1 MFTVETLAMS
11 FAFKRRALLQGAL
24 AGSALLA
31 LPAWAT
37 RSIDTQFE
45 RLERTHGIALGL
57 YALDTGSGRHLAY
70 RADQRFALCSTFKVM
85 LAGAVLHLSQEKP
98 GLLAQRIHFDAKTL
112 VVYSPI
118 TQQHVDTG
126 MTVADLCASALQYSD
141 NTAANLLLE
150 VIGGPAALTAFA
162 RRMGDDAFRL
172 DRNEPG
178 LNSALPDDPRDTST
192 PRAMAA
198 SMQRLVLGDGLDEP
212 AQQQLQTWLK
222 GNTTGAKRIRA
233 GVPAGWTVGDKTGSG
248 DYGVANDVAVIW
260 PPNRAPWVLTL
271 YTRAA
276 EPKSLWQDA
285 ALAEATRVVVGEL
298 G

>member
-1 MFTVETLAMS
+1 MS
-11 FAFKRRALLQGAL
+11 LPFKRRALLQGAL
-24 AGSALLA
+24 AGSALLV

-37 RSIDTQFE
+37 RSINTQFE
-45 RLERTHGIALGL
+45 QLERTHGITLGL

-98 GLLAQRIHFDAKTL
+98 GLLAQRIRFDAKTL

-118 TQQHVDTG
+118 TEQHVDAG
-126 MTVADLCASALQYSD
+126 MTVADLCAAALQHSD
-141 NTAANLLLE
+141 NTAANLLLD
-150 VIGGPAALTAFA
+150 VLGGPAALTAFA
-162 RRMGDDAFRL
+162 RRQGDDVFRL
-172 DRNEPG
+172 DRNEPS

-192 PRAMAA
+192 PRAMAT
-198 SMQRLVLGDGLDEP
+198 SLQRLALGDGLHGP

-233 GVPAGWTVGDKTGSG
+233 GVPGNWTVGDKTGSG

-260 PPNRAPWVLTL
+260 PPNRAPRVLTL

-276 EPKSLWQDA
+276 EAKSPWREA
-285 ALAEATRVVVGEL
+285 ALAEATAIVVQTFG
-298 G
+298 

>member
-1 MFTVETLAMS
+1 MS
-11 FAFKRRALLQGAL
+11 LPFNRRTLLQGAL

-37 RSIDTQFE
+37 RSINTQFE
-45 RLERTHGIALGL
+45 QLERAHSITLGL

-85 LAGAVLHLSQEKP
+85 LAGAVLHLSQKQP
-98 GLLAQRIHFDAKTL
+98 DLLAKRIRFDAKTL

-118 TQQHVDTG
+118 TQQHIDAG
-126 MTVADLCASALQYSD
+126 MTVADLCAAALQHSD
-141 NTAANLLLE
+141 NTAANLLLD
-150 VIGGPAALTAFA
+150 VLGGPAALTAFA
-162 RRMGDDAFRL
+162 RRLGDDVFRL
-172 DRNEPG
+172 DRNEPS

-192 PRAMAA
+192 PQAMAT
-198 SMQRLVLGDGLDEP
+198 SVQRLVLGDGLNTL
-212 AQQQLQTWLK
+212 ARQQLQAWLK

-233 GVPAGWTVGDKTGSG
+233 GVPADWTVGDKTGSG

-260 PPNRAPWVLTL
+260 PPRRAPWVLTVF
-271 YTRAA
+271 TRATD
-276 EPKSLWQDA
+276 PKSPWKDA
-285 ALAEATRVVVGEL
+285 ALAEATGIVVQAL

>member
-1 MFTVETLAMS
+1 MS
-11 FAFKRRALLQGAL
+11 LAFKRRALLQGAL

-37 RSIDTQFE
+37 RSINTQFE
-45 RLERTHGIALGL
+45 QLERTHGITLGL

-85 LAGAVLHLSQEKP
+85 LAGAVLHLSQKQP
-98 GLLAQRIHFDAKTL
+98 DLLAKRIRFDAKTL

-118 TQQHVDTG
+118 TQQHVDAG
-126 MTVADLCASALQYSD
+126 MTVADLCAAALQHSD
-141 NTAANLLLE
+141 NTAANLLLD
-150 VIGGPAALTAFA
+150 VLGGPAALTAFA
-162 RRMGDDAFRL
+162 RRLGDDVFRL
-172 DRNEPG
+172 DRNEPS

-192 PRAMAA
+192 PQAMAT
-198 SMQRLVLGDGLDEP
+198 SVQRLVLGDGLNSS
-212 AQQQLQTWLK
+212 ARQQLQTWLK

-233 GVPAGWTVGDKTGSG
+233 GVPGDWTVGDKTGSG

-260 PPNRAPWVLTL
+260 PPRRAPWVLTVF
-271 YTRAA
+271 TRATD
-276 EPKSLWQDA
+276 PKSPWKDA
-285 ALAEATRVVVGEL
+285 ALAEATGIVVQAL